1 MIGRGETGSFR
12 NPGWWRRPR
21 AVAAWAREAGPLWP
35 MTAAGLAALGIWIVT
50 SWRVGVFVAGVLLFL
65 VGVLYELRDRAWR
78 RQARGAA
85 APDPT
90 RARIIRDDLGMA
102 GLGGIQAPQALM
114 QDDYVAL
121 LERDQDRARESFVMR
136 QPAHV
141 DDYEW
146 DCRRCHQRAVTLVIH
161 HPIWDGPHE
170 NAGSGVVDIR
180 VTPYCPRCDAFTIAL
195 AWTYGLEPSPLL
207 FDILTRGFVTQQPR
221 LAGIPVRLPYTG
233 VGAIRLHTA
242 LWLRAPF
249 HNLPIQ
255 VERAVPP
262 PPAPKDQPH
271 PFTLA
276 SPIADVVATARPCEV
291 CGRLLADPIH
301 AMSQQAAPPVAP

>member
-1 MIGRGETGSFR
+1 MVGRGETRGFR

-21 AVAAWAREAGPLWP
+21 AVAEWAREAGPLWP
-35 MTAAGLAALGIWIVT
+35 MTTAALIALGVWIVT

-78 RQARGAA
+78 RQARQERVASPIMLTPPG
-85 APDPT
+85 
-90 RARIIRDDLGMA
+90 GGA
-102 GLGGIQAPQALM
+102 GLGGIQAPQALL

-170 NAGSGVVDIR
+170 NAGSGVVDYR

-195 AWTYGLEPSPLL
+195 AWGYGLEPSPQL
-207 FDILTRGFVTQQPR
+207 FDQLTGGAVTGGRMP
-221 LAGIPVRLPYTG
+221 GIPLRLPYTG
-233 VGAIRLHTA
+233 VGVIRLHTA

-255 VERAVPP
+255 VERAIAP

-271 PFTLA
+271 VYTVTRPT
-276 SPIADVVATARPCEV
+276 IDATGKLFPCEV
-291 CGRLLADPIH
+291 CGRPVDDPLH
-301 AMSQQAAPPVAP
+301 AAAPAP